1 LEDRISAL
9 TTKDRNK
16 LAVYIH
22 HYDGH
27 CLRAYSYFKD
37 KMPDIT
43 SKLEGLEP
51 DSKEYVE
58 VINSIKSS
66 HKDLRQMSK
75 SPTFACTYAGTW
87 RTLMQKCGFSEEE
100 AKRIEKAYHELYKES
115 DNWVADKIKLA
126 SQNGYVTCA
135 FGLKVRTPL
144 LYQVLRGTSKTPF
157 EAEAEGRT
165 AGNALG
171 QSWCLL
177 TNRAGNEFNSKVRES
192 PYRLDILPVAQIHD
206 AQYFLIRN
214 TPDVVLW
221 ANENLVKA
229 VQWQDDPAI
238 YHDQVKLGGEFSV
251 FYPDWAHELVIPN
264 KCTKEE
270 LLKLVADYEEKLN
283 GN

>member
-1 LEDRISAL
+1 
-9 TTKDRNK
+9 
-16 LAVYIH
+16 VYIH

-115 DNWVADKIKLA
+115 DNWVTDKIKLA

-192 PYRLDILPVAQIHD
+192 SYRLDILPVAQIHD
-206 AQYFLIRN
+206 AQYFLIKN

-238 YHDQVKLGGEFSV
+238 YHDQVKLGGEFSI